1 MEIKARL
8 KKPFLDDERLSFIV
22 ENNHLKGWQI
32 NETDTELQA
41 LGYSDLEIN
50 RALKLNEL
58 KSIKDE
64 KLASF
69 EFKDNV
75 FQLDSDSKVNINGKI
90 SQILLSQAAG
100 VPIENI
106 NWINK
111 DNRVVSFSKD
121 EFIAFG
127 IAAAN
132 HSESVLFKHDGL
144 RTRVNSASSIDEL
157 KEIEWIE

>member
-1 MEIKARL
+1 MKLE
-8 KKPFLDDERLSFIV
+8 
-22 ENNHLKGWQI
+22 
-32 NETDTELQA
+32 ELA
-41 LGYSDLEIN
+41 
-50 RALKLNEL
+50 EL
-58 KSIKDE
+58 KAE

-75 FQLDSDSKVNINGKI
+75 FKIDSDSKVNINGKI

-100 VPIENI
+100 APIDSI

-132 HSESVLFKHDGL
+132 HSESVLFKHDEL
-144 RTRVNSASSIDEL
+144 RTRANNAKSIDEL
-157 KEIEWIE
+157 KGIRWIE